1 MKVWTV
7 LRGACFVWIRETW
20 KGANNLPTR
29 PRFADVLRSRYREV
43 QQAIKKRLGE
53 PLCCLAA
60 NGRQMSRKWSATE
73 PELLYSHAEPVQRIR
88 PISRDERIERADL
101 LALQLRLF
109 L

>member
-53 PLCCLAA
+53 PLYCLAA
-60 NGRQMSRKWSATE
+60 NEPQMSRKRAANE
-73 PELLYSHAEPVQRIR
+73 PELHSHAEPVQRIR

-101 LALQLRLF
+101 LALQLSLF